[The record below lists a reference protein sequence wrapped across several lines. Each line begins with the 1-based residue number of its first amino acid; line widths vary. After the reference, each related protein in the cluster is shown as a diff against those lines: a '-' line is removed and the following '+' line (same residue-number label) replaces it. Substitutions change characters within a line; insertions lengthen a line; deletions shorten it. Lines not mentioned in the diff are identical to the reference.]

1 MLDVLVA
8 LDLAQSRV
16 RAQFETGAVGS
27 GDAGRSSRGPRP
39 RFSARRRR
47 AAARVW
53 PEGSARPSG
62 PGKPVAGRS

>member
-16 RAQFETGAVGS
+16 RAQFETDAGGS
-27 GDAGRSSRGPRP
+27 GDAGRSSGRVRP
-39 RFSARRRR
+39 RLSPRRRR
-47 AAARVW
+47 TAARVW

-62 PGKPVAGRS
+62 PAKAVAGRS